1 MNPEGRKTLLFAG
14 AAVVLALLT
23 ALTGWTP
30 AAPAELA
37 EQGKP
42 FYGKF
47 TDPLKATALEVIDYD
62 ELTGTPRP
70 FKVELAG
77 GRWSIPSHSNYPADA
92 KDRLAKTA
100 KSVIDLKKET
110 FRSDRAQDHET
121 MGVIDPLDPEA
132 QGTKGRGR
140 RVRFFD
146 SGGSI
151 LADFVFGKEAGEGRR
166 YVRVPG
172 EKKTWAVKTEAEV
185 SAKFE
190 DWVETDLLQLASSA
204 IRRVVIDKYSF
215 DETDGELKNRS
226 THVLARDDSGAAWKL
241 GELKEETEEVNS
253 ENVNSMIWALDDLKI
268 AGVRPK
274 PPLIAKAK
282 DLNDLAKL
290 PRNEIMAV
298 AQELQRRGF
307 FVFTD
312 KQGKAFNI
320 VCNEG
325 EITVSCDDGIA
336 YSLRFGEVLL
346 GNELVSSGAEEPKK
360 PLDPARDKKD
370 DKKDDPKASSD
381 YRYLFVSARFDE
393 SLVAAVPAE
402 PKPYAADPA
411 RKPEEQKADEE
422 KAKKDK
428 EDWERKKK
436 DREKKLE
443 DGKKRADQ
451 LSRRFAEYYYV
462 ISADAFKKLRL
473 DRAALVKAKEK
484 KPEEK
489 KPDDKKPEEK
499 KDEKKPEPPKP
510 EDKKPEEKKPE
521 PPKPDE
527 KKPEE
532 KKPEAPKPEEKK
544 PEEKKP

>member
-1 MNPEGRKTLLFAG
+1 MNPEIRKTLLFAG
-14 AAVVLALLT
+14 SAVVLALLT
-23 ALTGWTP
+23 ALTGWRP
-30 AAPAELA
+30 AAPKELL

-42 FYGKF
+42 FYEKF
-47 TDPLKATALEVIDYD
+47 ADPLKATALEIVDFD
-62 ELTGTPRP
+62 ELTGSPRP

-77 GRWSIPSHSNYPADA
+77 GRWSIPSHHNYPADA

-100 KSVIDLKKET
+100 KSVIDLRKEL
-110 FRSDRAQDHET
+110 FRSDRKQDHEA
-121 MGVIDPLDPEA
+121 MGVVDPLDADAP
-132 QGTKGRGR
+132 GTKGRGR
-140 RVRFFD
+140 RVRLFD
-146 SGGSI
+146 TGGTI
-151 LADFVFGKEAGEGRR
+151 LADYVFGKDAGEGKK

-172 EKKTWAVKTEAEV
+172 ENKTWAVKTEAEF

-204 IRRVVIDKYSF
+204 IRRIVIDKYSF
-215 DETDGELKNRS
+215 DEGSGELKNRS

-241 GELKEETEEVNS
+241 NELKEETEEVNT
-253 ENVNSMIWALDDLKI
+253 ENVNSLVWALDDLKI
-268 AGVRPK
+268 AGVRAK
-274 PPLIAKAK
+274 PGLIAKAK

-290 PRNEIMAV
+290 PRPEIMAI

-312 KQGKAFNI
+312 KQGKTFNI

-325 EITVSCDDGIA
+325 EMAVSCDDGIV

-360 PLDPARDKKD
+360 KDEKKD
-370 DKKDDPKASSD
+370 DKKDEKKDEAKPGEH
-381 YRYLFVSARFDE
+381 RYLFVSARFDE
-393 SLVAAVPAE
+393 SFIPAVPAE

-411 RKPEEQKADEE
+411 KKPEEQKADEE
-422 KAKKDK
+422 KAKKEKD
-428 EDWERKKK
+428 DWEQKKK

-451 LSRRFAEYYYV
+451 LTRRFAEYYYV
-462 ISADAFKKLRL
+462 ISGDAFKKLRL
-473 DRAALVKAKEK
+473 DRTQLVKAKEK

-489 KPDDKKPEEK
+489 KEEK
-499 KDEKKPEPPKP
+499 KPDEKNPEPPKP
-510 EDKKPEEKKPE
+510 EDKKPD
-521 PPKPDE
+521 PPKPD
-527 KKPEE
+527 E

-544 PEEKKP
+544 P

>member
-1 MNPEGRKTLLFAG
+1 MNPEVRKTLLFAA

-30 AAPAELA
+30 KAPAELA

-42 FYGKF
+42 FYEKF

-62 ELTGTPRP
+62 ELTGAPRP
-70 FKVELAG
+70 FKVELAN
-77 GRWSIPSHSNYPADA
+77 GRWSIPSHHNYPADA

-100 KSVIDLKKET
+100 KSAIDLRKET
-110 FRSDRAQDHET
+110 FRSDRAQDHEA

-132 QGTKGRGR
+132 PGTKGRGR
-140 RVRFFD
+140 RVRFF
-146 SGGSI
+146 SGDII
-151 LADFVFGKEAGEGRR
+151 LADYVFGKDAGEGRK

-172 EKKTWAVKTEAEV
+172 EKKTWAVKTEAEF

-190 DWVETDLLQLASSA
+190 DWVETDLLQLTSGS
-204 IRRVVIDKYSF
+204 IRRIVIDRYSF

-241 GELKEETEEVNS
+241 GELKEETEEVNT
-253 ENVNSMIWALDDLKI
+253 ENVNSMVWALDDLKI
-268 AGVRPK
+268 AGVRAK

-282 DLNDLAKL
+282 DLNELAKL
-290 PRNEIMAV
+290 PRPEIMAI

-312 KQGKAFNI
+312 KQGKTFNI

-325 EITVSCDDGIA
+325 EMTVSCDDGIA

-360 PLDPARDKKD
+360 KDEKKEE
-370 DKKDDPKASSD
+370 KKESSD
-381 YRYLFVSARFDE
+381 HRYLFVSARFDE

-402 PKPYAADPA
+402 PKPYVADPA
-411 RKPEEQKADEE
+411 KKPEDQKADEE
-422 KAKKDK
+422 KAKKEK
-428 EDWERKKK
+428 ADWEQKKK
-436 DREKKLE
+436 DRDKKLE

-462 ISADAFKKLRL
+462 ISGDAFKKLRL

-489 KPDDKKPEEK
+489 KPEEK
-499 KDEKKPEPPKP
+499 KDEKKP
-510 EDKKPEEKKPE
+510 D
-521 PPKPDE
+521 
-527 KKPEE
+527 E

-544 PEEKKP
+544 PEEKKPEEKKP